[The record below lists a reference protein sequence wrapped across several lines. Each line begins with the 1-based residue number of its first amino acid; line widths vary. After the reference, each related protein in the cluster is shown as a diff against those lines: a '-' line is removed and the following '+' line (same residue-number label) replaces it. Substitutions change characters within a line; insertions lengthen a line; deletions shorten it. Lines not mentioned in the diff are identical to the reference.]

1 MHLLQTLRNIT
12 EYDQPG
18 DVPAAGPFA
27 EEPRG
32 GKGRLSSLNTNKLRA
47 RKDNI
52 GGWCGERW
60 VRGSTWAST
69 LLKKKNIKSKCYY
82 HKAALHITQ
91 MGL

>member
-1 MHLLQTLRNIT
+1 MISQETFL
-12 EYDQPG
+12 QPG
-18 DVPAAGPFA
+18 GSLRSR
-27 EEPRG
+27 EE
-32 GKGRLSSLNTNKLRA
+32 GRLSSLNTNKLRA

-82 HKAALHITQ
+82 HEAALHITQ